1 MVFNAT
7 FNNISVIS
15 WRSVL
20 LVEETRVPGE
30 NLRPVAGHWQTLS
43 HNVVS
48 SIPRLVVIR
57 THNFSDDGYCIGCC
71 RSHYHSMGTTA
82 PSKTRLNILVII
94 VVVLKCGGNTCVET
108 KFKVT
113 KRVSGRH
120 KSDKKTNNDQQTLQ
134 YKTKDRGN
142 TNPSKNQGCTRV
154 LRKSEQFLLR
164 MWHPSLW
171 TF

>member
-57 THNFSDDGYCIGCC
+57 THNFSGDGYCIGCC

-108 KFKVT
+108 KFEVT